1 MLANV
6 EKVEDLQFQENA
18 EFFFQTTSTT
28 VNTYK
33 DPMSRELVRFC
44 QYPIDVENCK
54 CLLSWWL
61 KEQNKFPTL
70 AVLTRHI
77 LGILA
82 SQIETKHIFS
92 ISDILIA
99 LCRCHLR
106 TKNMDKLIFV
116 HKNWS
121 FNPRTGCLNHI
132 DVASACE
139 VESNLMAKLEAKF
152 EDQVNAKD
160 SLDLHCVS

>member
-1 MLANV
+1 
-6 EKVEDLQFQENA
+6 
-18 EFFFQTTSTT
+18 
-28 VNTYK
+28 
-33 DPMSRELVRFC
+33 
-44 QYPIDVENCK
+44 
-54 CLLSWWL
+54 LSWWH

-70 AVLTRHI
+70 VILTRYI

-82 SQIETKHIFS
+82 SQIETKRIFS

-99 LCRCHLR
+99 LCKCHLR

-121 FNPRTGCLNHI
+121 FNPQIGCLKHI

-139 VESNLMAKLEAKF
+139 VESNLMAKLEAEF